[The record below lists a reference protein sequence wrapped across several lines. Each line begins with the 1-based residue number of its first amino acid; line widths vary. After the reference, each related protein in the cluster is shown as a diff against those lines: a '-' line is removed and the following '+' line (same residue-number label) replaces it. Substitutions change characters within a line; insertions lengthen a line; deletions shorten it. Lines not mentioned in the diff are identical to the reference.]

1 MNFKE
6 KIKTKLELLEIL
18 DKLRDSKKI
27 VFTNGCFDVLHRGHV
42 EYLAFARSLGDLL
55 VVAVNSDNSV
65 RRLKG
70 SGRPINKLED
80 RMVVLSALE
89 MVDYVVSFEEDTPYE
104 IIKILRPHII
114 VKGGDYSVEEVVG
127 KEIVESYGGKVVI
140 APYIEGFSTTHI
152 LRRLKDK

>member
-18 DKLRDSKKI
+18 DNLRDSKRI
-27 VFTNGCFDVLHRGHV
+27 VFTNGCFDILHRGHV
-42 EYLAFARSLGDLL
+42 EYLAFARSMGDLL
-55 VVAVNSDNSV
+55 VVAVNSDDSV

-70 SGRPINKLED
+70 PGRPINKLED
-80 RMVVLSALE
+80 RMVVLAALE

-104 IIKILRPHII
+104 IIKILRPYII
-114 VKGGDYSVEEVVG
+114 VKGGDYNVEEVVG

-140 APYIEGFSTTHI
+140 APYVEGYSTTHI